1 MDHTFYFYD
10 FQYQNDFNE
19 LNNEDDSQNEEE
31 NSYGVDQ
38 NGIAGD
44 ALLISLVRNYSYL
57 YNKELTDFK
66 DIIKKQNAWTEI
78 GNILN
83 MTAHECQS
91 RWTRLRER
99 YAREKK
105 QKQEETTTG
114 SGASKRKSFEFF
126 ENMQILER
134 FVKRRRTI
142 FNMYKNIPPSTK
154 CIDLQKCLKY

>member
-10 FQYQNDFNE
+10 SQYQNENDFNE
-19 LNNEDDSQNEEE
+19 LNNEDDSQNEKE

-38 NGIAGD
+38 NEIDED

-83 MTAHECQS
+83 MIGT
-91 RWTRLRER
+91 
-99 YAREKK
+99 
-105 QKQEETTTG
+105 
-114 SGASKRKSFEFF
+114 
-126 ENMQILER
+126 
-134 FVKRRRTI
+134 
-142 FNMYKNIPPSTK
+142 
-154 CIDLQKCLKY
+154 